1 MKKLISIV
9 FLLITLVVSI
19 FAEVK
24 IQGIKGDVRV
34 RHGVSEEWTTTKI
47 GDALNLDDA
56 IKVGEKSLAILL
68 VDGSKKVIVT
78 EKSIVDASDLRT
90 LSQEDLLLKL
100 AMDKVLSVP
109 AQDRN
114 NDLTPA
120 HTAII
125 HGEKKSDT
133 NRPKST
139 SIEAALMQLSGAK
152 VLYNHSY
159 YGTCILRVKDVF
171 RINPALDVDIE
182 YRLITAKSFEKSNLM
197 SEALNEYNSIPLDKL
212 KPQQKQLVLESID
225 RLKKKVSE

>member
-1 MKKLISIV
+1 MKKLISI
-9 FLLITLVVSI
+9 LILFTAVTVSI

-24 IQGIKGDVRV
+24 IQGIKGDVKV
-34 RHGVSEEWTTTKI
+34 RHGVSEEWTITKV

-56 IKVGEKSLAILL
+56 IKVGEKSVAILI

-78 EKSIVDASDLRT
+78 EKSIVDASDLRI

-100 AMDKVLSVP
+100 AMDKILSVP
-109 AQDRN
+109 ALDRN

-125 HGEKKSDT
+125 HGERNDT
-133 NRPKST
+133 HRPKTTST
-139 SIEAALMQLSGAK
+139 EAALMQLSGAK
-152 VLYNHSY
+152 VLYDHSY

-171 RINPALDVDIE
+171 RINPALDADIE
-182 YRLITAKSFEKSNLM
+182 YKLITARSFEKSNLL
-197 SEALNEYNSIPLDKL
+197 SEALNEYNSIPLNKL

-225 RLKKKVSE
+225 RLKKRVSE

>member
-1 MKKLISIV
+1 MIKIFTITILFIV
-9 FLLITLVVSI
+9 LTISI

-24 IQGIKGDVRV
+24 MQGIKGDVKI

-47 GDALNLDDA
+47 GDTLNLDDA

-68 VDGSKKVIVT
+68 VDASKKIIIT
-78 EKSIVDASDLRT
+78 AKSIIEVSDLRT

-100 AMDKVLSVP
+100 AMDKILSVP

-120 HTAII
+120 RTTII

-133 NRPKST
+133 IHPKPTST
-139 SIEAALMQLSGAK
+139 EAALMQLSGAK
-152 VLYNHSY
+152 VLYDHNY

-171 RINPALDVDIE
+171 RINPSLDADVE
-182 YRLITAKSFEKSNLM
+182 YSLITAKAFEKSNLL

-212 KPQQKQLVLESID
+212 KPQQKQLVSESID

>member
-1 MKKLISIV
+1 MKKLISI
-9 FLLITLVVSI
+9 LILFTSLTVSL

-24 IQGIKGDVRV
+24 IQGINGNVKV
-34 RHGVSEEWTTTKI
+34 RHGVSEEWIITKV

-56 IKVGEKSLAILL
+56 IKVGEKSVAILI

-100 AMDKVLSVP
+100 AMDKILSVP

-125 HGEKKSDT
+125 HGERKNDT
-133 NRPKST
+133 HRPKKTST
-139 SIEAALMQLSGAK
+139 EAALMQLSGAK
-152 VLYNHSY
+152 VLYDHSY

-171 RINPALDVDIE
+171 RINPALDADIE
-182 YRLITAKSFEKSNLM
+182 YKLITARSFEKSNLL
-197 SEALNEYNSIPLDKL
+197 SEALNEYNSIPLNKL

-225 RLKKKVSE
+225 RLKKRVSE

>member
-1 MKKLISIV
+1 MKKLISI
-9 FLLITLVVSI
+9 LILFTALTVSI

-24 IQGIKGDVRV
+24 IQGIKGDVKV
-34 RHGVSEEWTTTKI
+34 RHGVSEEWTITKV

-56 IKVGEKSLAILL
+56 IKVGEKSVAILL

-100 AMDKVLSVP
+100 AMDKILSVP

-120 HTAII
+120 RTAII
-125 HGEKKSDT
+125 HGEKKNDT
-133 NRPKST
+133 HRPKTT
-139 SIEAALMQLSGAK
+139 SAVAALMQLSGAK
-152 VLYNHSY
+152 VLYDHSY

-171 RINPALDVDIE
+171 RINPTLDADIE
-182 YRLITAKSFEKSNLM
+182 YKLITAKSFEKSNLM
-197 SEALNEYNSIPLDKL
+197 SEALNEYNSIPLNKL